1 MQDKLSQPLF
11 SFHSNG
17 RNLHLKLRREP
28 DRETLSSV
36 SVLLKNH
43 AQADGRL
50 FVDVRDLNDMQPA
63 AAMSLQS
70 VLKESVLPP
79 NSIYFKGA
87 LGFNLAS
94 TGNRV
99 LVVRE
104 KGQAPSVPQ
113 AANRRFAKRPHKCH
127 CGGRCGDKCCQVTGG
142 PCCSERHDHHE

>member
-1 MQDKLSQPLF
+1 MQDKLSLF

-28 DRETLSSV
+28 DREALSSV
-36 SVLLKNH
+36 SVLLKDH
-43 AQADGRL
+43 ARADGRL
-50 FVDVRDLNDMQPA
+50 FVDVRDLNDMQPQ
-63 AAMSLQS
+63 AAMSLKS
-70 VLKESVLPP
+70 VLKETSLPA
-79 NSIYFKGA
+79 NSIYFKGP

-104 KGQAPSVPQ
+104 RGQASSVPQ
-113 AANRRFAKRPHKCH
+113 AASGRFARRPHKCR

-142 PCCSERHDHHE
+142 PCCSEGHDPND